1 LGVTSAG
8 DGPSVTAVI
17 PRLRFGRRW
26 FNLIWTLPL
35 AAFAFAV
42 IIAVCIALRT
52 TPAVQAFIEQY
63 PGSVPNDAP
72 EGFPV
77 WLRWQHFL
85 NAIFLVPIVRAGI
98 QLWAGRPRLYWRAP
112 AAKGR
117 DWLRIQRA
125 MPAENGW
132 AMRDDAVGLHPQL
145 GLPGKRLSG
154 GLAHWWHLAV
164 TFLWVVNGIL
174 FYVLIF
180 VTGQWMRIVPTSWDV
195 FPHALSA
202 VIQYGSL
209 DFPTQDSWVAYN
221 GVQLLT
227 YFITVFIAAP
237 LAVITGILHA
247 PSMAKRFAGS
257 RFLNVEVVRSVHV
270 LVLAYFIVFVI
281 AHVSLV
287 LLTGATANL
296 NHITLGTQDS
306 GWAGFT
312 LFAIA
317 VVVGGVVWALL
328 SPLTLRFPNAV
339 QKTGAKLLGPIGRW
353 F

>member
-1 LGVTSAG
+1 VSSAG
-8 DGPSVTAVI
+8 DGPSATAVF
-17 PRLRFGRRW
+17 PRLRIGRRW
-26 FNLIWTLPL
+26 ANLVWTIPL
-35 AAFAFAV
+35 VAV
-42 IIAVCIALRT
+42 LLAVVVGASILLRT
-52 TPAVQAFIEQY
+52 LPAVQQFIAQY

-85 NAIFLVPIVRAGI
+85 NAIFLVPIVRAGLQI
-98 QLWAGRPRLYWRAP
+98 WAGRPRLYWRKP
-112 AAKGR
+112 TTPGHE
-117 DWLRIQRA
+117 WLRIQRA
-125 MPAENGW
+125 MPDEHHW
-132 AMRDDAVGLHPQL
+132 PMREDAVALHPQV
-145 GLPGKRLSG
+145 GLPGKRLTS
-154 GLAHWWHLAV
+154 GLARWWHLVV
-164 TFLWVVNGIL
+164 TFLWLANGIL

-180 VTGQWMRIVPTSWDV
+180 VTGQWMRIVPTTLDV

-202 VIQYGSL
+202 AIQYGSL

-221 GVQLLT
+221 GLQLIT
-227 YFITVFIAAP
+227 YFLTVFVAAP
-237 LAVITGILHA
+237 LAVLTGILHA
-247 PSMAKRFAGS
+247 PSLARRFANS

-270 LVLAYFIVFVI
+270 LVLGYFIVFVI

-287 LLTGATANL
+287 LITGATTNL

-328 SPLTLRFPNAV
+328 SPLTLRYPNAV
-339 QKTGAKLLGPIGRW
+339 QKVGARVLGPIGRW

>member
-1 LGVTSAG
+1 MIAG
-8 DGPSVTAVI
+8 DGPSATAVF
-17 PRLRFGRRW
+17 PRLRVGRRW
-26 FNLIWTLPL
+26 ANLVWTIPLVVVLL
-35 AAFAFAV
+35 AAVVGAS
-42 IIAVCIALRT
+42 ILLRT
-52 TPAVQAFIEQY
+52 LPAVQQFIEQY

-85 NAIFLVPIVRAGI
+85 NAIFLVPIVRAGLQI
-98 QLWAGRPRLYWRAP
+98 WAGRPRLYWRKP
-112 AAKGR
+112 TTPGHE
-117 DWLRIQRA
+117 WLRIQRA
-125 MPAENGW
+125 MPEEHHW
-132 AMRDDAVGLHPQL
+132 PMRDDAVALHPQV
-145 GLPGKRLSG
+145 GLPGKRLST
-154 GLAHWWHLAV
+154 GLARWWHLVV
-164 TFLWVVNGIL
+164 TLLWVVNGVL

-202 VIQYGSL
+202 AIQYGSL

-221 GVQLLT
+221 GLQLIT
-227 YFITVFIAAP
+227 YFLTVFVAAP
-237 LAVITGILHA
+237 LAVLTGILHA
-247 PSMAKRFAGS
+247 PSLAKRFAGS
-257 RFLNVEVVRSVHV
+257 RFLNLEVVRSVHV
-270 LVLAYFIVFVI
+270 LVLGYFIVFVI

-287 LLTGATANL
+287 LLTGATSNL

-317 VVVGGVVWALL
+317 VVIGGVVWALL
-328 SPLTLRFPNAV
+328 SPITLRFPNAV
-339 QKTGAKLLGPIGRW
+339 QKVGARVLGPIGRW